1 MVKLACCKPG
11 DEMSIDVMAPQ
22 DRGTEN
28 KTNTEEE
35 EVEHDIDRLRKIEE
49 LRRILQKVLGS
60 TKYPMSSACQ
70 DRTAQP
76 KEQCG
81 RYRLSAPVHNPAFPV
96 RKGGPRRATL
106 DGRSRAKL
114 TERPRN
120 VAVCKVD
127 GGVTLFQRVDNML
140 DDGEMETAM

>member
-1 MVKLACCKPG
+1 
-11 DEMSIDVMAPQ
+11 MSIDVMAPQ
-22 DRGTEN
+22 DQ
-28 KTNTEEE
+28 
-35 EVEHDIDRLRKIEE
+35 E

-60 TKYPMSSACQ
+60 TKYPMSSARQ

-76 KEQCG
+76 TEQCG

-106 DGRSRAKL
+106 DGRSRAKI